1 MDRIMEER
9 SRILVVDD
17 ERLNLNVLSDLLR
30 QDYKVILAKNGNQA
44 LDRIN
49 SENPPDLVLLDVVM
63 PEVDG
68 YEVLRKIKASEHSK
82 DIPVIF
88 ITALDS
94 KQDEARG
101 LEMGAVDYIRKPF
114 HPPIVK
120 ARVKNHLTIARQRQ
134 LLEALANLDGLT
146 EMPNRRS
153 FEMALENEW
162 RRCQRSG
169 EVISLAMMDVDCFKQ
184 YNDNYGHTA
193 GDDVLKKVADVLMD
207 EARRPGDMA
216 ARFGG
221 EEFVILLPQT
231 DASGG
236 HFLAEKIRVVISE
249 LGIPHEYSSAGNVI
263 TASLGGVTVFP
274 STGSVPQDMTVAAD
288 SMLYEAK
295 RRGRNQVLWTDLTL

>member
-1 MDRIMEER
+1 MEDK
-9 SRILVVDD
+9 SKILVVDD

-44 LDRIN
+44 LDRVN
-49 SENPPDLVLLDVVM
+49 SETPPDLVLLDVIM
-63 PEVDG
+63 PEIDG
-68 YEVLRKIKASEHSK
+68 YEVLRKIKANDHTK

-120 ARVKNHLTIARQRQ
+120 ARVKNHLTISRQRK
-134 LLEALANLDGLT
+134 LLEGLANLDGLT

-153 FEMALENEW
+153 FELSLEKEW

-169 EVISLAMMDVDCFKQ
+169 DVISLAMMDVDCFKQ

-193 GDDVLKKVADVLMD
+193 GDEVLKKVARVLMG

-221 EEFVILLPQT
+221 EEFVLLLPET
-231 DASGG
+231 DASGAS
-236 HFLAEKIRVVISE
+236 FLAEKIRVMIAE
-249 LGIPHEYSSAGNVI
+249 LGITHDYSSAGNVI

-274 STGSVPQDMTVAAD
+274 STGSVPQDMTIAAD

-295 RRGRNQVLWTDLTL
+295 RRGRNQVLWTDLSL

>member
-1 MDRIMEER
+1 MEER

>member
-1 MDRIMEER
+1 MEER

-49 SENPPDLVLLDVVM
+49 SDNPPDLVLLDVIM

-68 YEVLRKIKASEHSK
+68 YEVLRKIKANDHSK

-120 ARVKNHLTIARQRQ
+120 ARVKNHLTIARQRK